1 MMMSDDDTAQ
11 DDSHSNRTRYRR
23 EDCRDEHSRRLRCTC
38 FVPDVQV
45 LSGCGLIAVA
55 QTFYSP
61 ATFCETKAGC
71 PPACGESLVLRRF
84 TQGVRPVGEHAYET
98 RMPRQSGFCSGRMS
112 RRWCVSTSLLGW
124 IICCALDV
132 ALALPATE
140 AAAQQCTHIPQGSGE
155 TVQGYLS
162 LSEG

>member
-55 QTFYSP
+55 QNFYSP

-71 PPACGESLVLRRF
+71 PPACGDISSSSEIHSRCATRRRARVRDTNAPTVRLLFWENVAKMVRVDFAPWLDHLLRARR
-84 TQGVRPVGEHAYET
+84 GVGATCNRGGCSPVHAH
-98 RMPRQSGFCSGRMS
+98 SS
-112 RRWCVSTSLLGW
+112 R
-124 IICCALDV
+124 
-132 ALALPATE
+132 
-140 AAAQQCTHIPQGSGE
+140 
-155 TVQGYLS
+155 
-162 LSEG
+162 